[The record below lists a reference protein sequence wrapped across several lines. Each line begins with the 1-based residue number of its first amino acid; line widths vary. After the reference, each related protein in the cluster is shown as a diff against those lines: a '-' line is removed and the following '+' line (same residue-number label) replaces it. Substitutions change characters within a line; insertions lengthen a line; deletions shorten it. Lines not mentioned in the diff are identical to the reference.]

1 MFVSHEQYENIE
13 QVQEQ
18 YPGAAHIE
26 PVDGGWMVFNTATD
40 YDIWA
45 GQA

>member
-1 MFVSHEQYENIE
+1 MFVSQEQYSNLE

-18 YPGAAHIE
+18 HPGAAHIE
-26 PVDGGWMVFNTATD
+26 PVDGGWMVFESASD
-40 YDIWA
+40 YAIWS